1 MIGRTKKA
9 YLPDLL
15 FLLHPPT
22 GTMGSNMPNETK
34 HGKAEAAKPC
44 YMKAHKRSREG
55 VVISDFKKELRRR
68 SGGWSKAPEH

>member
-44 YMKAHKRSREG
+44 YMKAHKRSREY
-55 VVISDFKKELRRR
+55 KE
-68 SGGWSKAPEH
+68 